1 MYACRVQLR
10 FGNTA
15 CGKSAFSGSH
25 SLTVRHRSNSDM
37 FPLVGS
43 RWCAVLPCCPAYA
56 HVAGGPTFDAH
67 VAPALQKDAYREADK
82 AALQEVKHIA
92 HVLFFI
98 FMSYLLNSLVLSPTT
113 VQVLASVSARCKPG
127 TPCA

>member
-1 MYACRVQLR
+1 MQGAIEVWEYSMRQISIFRQSQLDSQAQIKFR
-10 FGNTA
+10 HVPFSWFPVVRSTA
-15 CGKSAFSGSH
+15 
-25 SLTVRHRSNSDM
+25 M
-37 FPLVGS
+37 
-43 RWCAVLPCCPAYA
+43 LPCICTCSR
-56 HVAGGPTFDAH
+56 GQSIDAH